1 MSVARI
7 AANERIVQLDVLRGM
22 AILFILYMNIQYMG
36 DFSNPEYFP
45 NRVSWTGF
53 DQAAW
58 WVNRLLD
65 GTQRGLLE
73 LLFGAGV
80 LIMARNAMTPDGPVE
95 VADLHMRR
103 NMWLMVF
110 GVAHGVIFL
119 WEGDILFAYGTAALL
134 IFPFRRLDAR
144 WLLGLGI
151 AINLAL
157 LAPNILEYRERAAL
171 VTAATA
177 ANQRLAAGDDI
188 SAADKAVLA
197 KWSAAQAEARGIDPA
212 TLKAEKARMKGPF
225 TAYAA
230 ARIRSWVHVE
240 FTGIGIYWENVI
252 EAFGT
257 MLIGMALFKW
267 GIIQGRASRATYVL
281 LLVAGYGIG
290 LALRVPATIAQLRF
304 DALPDIGM
312 VTFSLARLPI
322 TLGHIGA
329 VTLAL
334 TTPAG
339 RLLLKPF
346 EANGRLPL
354 STYMGASAVAV
365 LLFGW
370 PFLGLFGTLG
380 FGELFVLASA
390 IIICQIIIANLWLTL
405 FATGPLEWLWKSLS
419 YAAPQ
424 PFRRDGGRRDT
435 EPLS

>member
-1 MSVARI
+1 MNLARI
-7 AANERIVQLDVLRGM
+7 AANERIAQLDVLRGL
-22 AILFILYMNIQYMG
+22 AILLILYMNIQYMG

-45 NRVSWTGF
+45 NRVSWNGF

-80 LIMARNAMTPDGPVE
+80 LIMARHAMTPDGPVA

-110 GVAHGVIFL
+110 GIAHGVVFL

-134 IFPFRRLDAR
+134 IFPFRRLRSR

-151 AINLAL
+151 AVNLGL
-157 LAPNILEYRERAAL
+157 LAPSMIEYRERAAL
-171 VTAATA
+171 ATAATA
-177 ANQRLAAGDDI
+177 AGDRLAGGERLGD
-188 SAADKAVLA
+188 ADKAVLA
-197 KWSAAQAEARGIDPA
+197 KWGAAQAEARGIDPA
-212 TLKAEKARMKGPF
+212 IIKAEKARMKGPF
-225 TAYAA
+225 AAYAA
-230 ARIRSWVHVE
+230 ARIKAWVSVE
-240 FTGIGIYWENVI
+240 FTEVGIYWENVI

-257 MLIGMALFKW
+257 MMIGMALFKW
-267 GIIQGRASRATYVL
+267 GIIQGRASRATFVL

-290 LALRVPATIAQLRF
+290 LALRVPATVAQLRF

-312 VTFSLARLPI
+312 VTFGLARLPI
-322 TLGHIGA
+322 TLGHIGG

-334 TTPAG
+334 STG
-339 RLLLKPF
+339 LGKIMLRPF

-354 STYMGASAVAV
+354 STYMGASAAAV
-365 LLFGW
+365 VLFGW
-370 PFLGLFGTLG
+370 PFLGLFGKLG
-380 FGELFVLASA
+380 FGQLFALATA
-390 IIICQIIIANLWLTL
+390 IIVSQIIIANLWLKL

-424 PFRRDGGRRDT
+424 PLRTGT

>member
-1 MSVARI
+1 MTVARI
-7 AANERIVQLDVLRGM
+7 TTAERIVQLDVLRGI
-22 AILFILYMNIQYMG
+22 AILFILFMNIQYMG
-36 DFSNPEYFP
+36 DFSNPEYYP

-80 LIMARNAMTPDGPVE
+80 LIMARTAMSPDGPVA

-110 GVAHGVIFL
+110 GIAHGVIFL
-119 WEGDILFAYGTAALL
+119 WEGDILFSYGTAALL
-134 IFPFRRLDAR
+134 IFPFRRLVPK

-157 LAPNILEYRERAAL
+157 VVPSALEYRDRVALAA
-171 VTAATA
+171 AAGA
-177 ANQRLAAGDDI
+177 ANERLGNGE
-188 SAADKAVLA
+188 AADPTDDAVLA
-197 KWSAAQAEARGIDPA
+197 EWTAAQAEARGADPVQIA
-212 TLKAEKARMKGPF
+212 AEAAAMQGPF
-225 TAYAA
+225 SDYVA
-230 ARIRSWVHVE
+230 ARINTWVYVQ
-240 FTGIGIYWENVI
+240 FTGIGIYWENII

-267 GIIQGRASRATYVL
+267 GVIQGRASRATYVL

-290 LALRVPATIAQLRF
+290 LALRIPATIAQLRF

-312 VTFSLARLPI
+312 VTFGLARLFI
-322 TLGHIGA
+322 VMGHVAA
-329 VTLAL
+329 VSLAL
-334 TTPAG
+334 TAPIGQA
-339 RLLLKPF
+339 LLKPF

-354 STYMGASAVAV
+354 STYMGASAASV

-370 PFLGLFGTLG
+370 PFMGLFGQLS
-380 FGELFVLASA
+380 FGQLFVLACA
-390 IIICQIIIANLWLTL
+390 IIVGQIVIANLWLRV
-405 FATGPLEWLWKSLS
+405 FATGPMEWLWKSLS
-419 YAAPQ
+419 YATPQ
-424 PFRRDGGRRDT
+424 PFRRDNEARDT

>member
-1 MSVARI
+1 MNVARI
-7 AANERIVQLDVLRGM
+7 TANERIAQLDVLRGI
-22 AILFILYMNIQYMG
+22 AILFILFMNIQYMG
-36 DFSNPEYFP
+36 DFSNPEYYP

-110 GVAHGVIFL
+110 GVAHGIIFL
-119 WEGDILFAYGTAALL
+119 WEGDILFSYGTAALL
-134 IFPFRRLDAR
+134 VFPFRRLDPR
-144 WLLGLGI
+144 WLLGLGVVV
-151 AINLAL
+151 NLGI
-157 LAPNILEYRERAAL
+157 LAPNIIEYRERAAL

-177 ANQRLAAGDDI
+177 ANERLAAGDAITDKQ
-188 SAADKAVLA
+188 KAVLA
-197 KWSAAQAEARGIDPA
+197 KWSKVQAEARGPDAA
-212 TLKAEKARMKGPF
+212 TLKAEKARLKGPF

-230 ARIRSWVHVE
+230 SRIKMWVYVQ
-240 FTGIGIYWENVI
+240 FTGIGIYWENII

-290 LALRVPATIAQLRF
+290 LALRIPATIAQLRF

-312 VTFSLARLPI
+312 VTFGLARLPI

-329 VTLAL
+329 VSLAL
-334 TTPAG
+334 TTPLG
-339 RLLLKPF
+339 RTLLKPF
-346 EANGRLPL
+346 EANGKLPL
-354 STYMGASAVAV
+354 STYMGASAAAV
-365 LLFGW
+365 ILFGW
-370 PFLGLFGTLG
+370 PFMGLFGQLG
-380 FGELFVLASA
+380 FGQLFVLACG
-390 IIICQIIIANLWLTL
+390 IILGQIIIANLWLKL
-405 FATGPLEWLWKSLS
+405 FATGPMEWLWKSLS
-419 YAAPQ
+419 YAKPQ
-424 PFRRDGGRRDT
+424 PFRRTSGPQAA